1 MNLKTLERALL
12 VDEVRVVLFAEL
24 LVPSALVGLLR
35 LLLLRLRCIGS
46 SGGTYRDTG
55 GGRSK
60 PTYKIPMHVHEYK
73 THRNKIITR

>member
-1 MNLKTLERALL
+1 MYLKPLGRAIL

-24 LVPSALVGLLR
+24 LIPSAVVGLLR
-35 LLLLRLRCIGS
+35 LLLLILRGIRS

-60 PTYKIPMHVHEYK
+60 PIYKV
-73 THRNKIITR
+73 T